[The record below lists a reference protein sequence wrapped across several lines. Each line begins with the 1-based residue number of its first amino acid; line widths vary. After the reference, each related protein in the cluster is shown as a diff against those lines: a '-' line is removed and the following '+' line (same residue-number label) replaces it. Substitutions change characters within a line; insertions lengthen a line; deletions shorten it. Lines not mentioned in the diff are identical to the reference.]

1 MSLPRLL
8 SSGLV
13 FFGTLLGWILPLQA
27 EIDDEGNG
35 KPWIEQ
41 EVRFPNF
48 PKATNLLPFFVSAAT
63 DNRFFVD
70 SDSVSVGADGVV
82 RYTLVV
88 ETAGGARNVS
98 FEGMR
103 CVTKEFYRYAFGRSD
118 ATWSKAKTSQW
129 ERVQEAS
136 GNRHHA
142 ALFQDYFCPG
152 GVVVNTAAEA
162 IAALKRG
169 DPPSFYRY

>member
-1 MSLPRLL
+1 M
-8 SSGLV
+8 
-13 FFGTLLGWILPLQA
+13 LLGWILPLQA
-27 EIDDEGNG
+27 EMDDDGDV
-35 KPWIEQ
+35 KPWIER
-41 EVRFPNF
+41 EVIFPSF

-70 SDSVSVGADGVV
+70 ADSVSVGADGVV

-88 ETAGGARNVS
+88 ETTGGVRNIS
-98 FEGMR
+98 FEGIR
-103 CVTKEFYRYAFGRSD
+103 CVTKEYFRYAFGRSD
-118 ATWSKAKTSQW
+118 ATWSRAKASRW

-152 GVVVNTAAEA
+152 GVIVNTVADA

-169 DPPSFYRY
+169 DPLSFYRN